1 MLVPLRFEGRGL
13 FQDRVDGPFS
23 ELLDGSRSGLLR
35 LVHDTVPVVRK
46 GGSWSFV
53 HKTVMEYFAARQT
66 QSGLLRCTA
75 LRFPELVDRLV
86 RFAEDRVRVAGQ
98 SSVVFRERAS
108 DLDLVDLLRKHRV
121 EVVALLRAH
130 PVDGLFEA
138 SNAADAFQTI
148 VAQVESLSSLGLN
161 RLVVQDKKAVVE
173 FLGEQLTQDAHQ
185 LAVC

>member
-1 MLVPLRFEGRGL
+1 M
-13 FQDRVDGPFS
+13 
-23 ELLDGSRSGLLR
+23 
-35 LVHDTVPVVRK
+35 
-46 GGSWSFV
+46 
-53 HKTVMEYFAARQT
+53 
-66 QSGLLRCTA
+66 
-75 LRFPELVDRLV
+75 
-86 RFAEDRVRVAGQ
+86 
-98 SSVVFRERAS
+98 
-108 DLDLVDLLRKHRV
+108 
-121 EVVALLRAH
+121 ALLRAH